1 MSRGETTSFETYG
14 KWKKFKLTFNS
25 VTLVKTSRLIFSLA
39 MACVQI
45 FGKGSRNASTYLIL
59 LNFMAAPKAIQTSVS
74 INVLDI

>member
-1 MSRGETTSFETYG
+1 MVSG
-14 KWKKFKLTFNS
+14 KKALRKFKS
-25 VTLVKTSRLIFSLA
+25 MTLLKTSQLLFSLA

-45 FGKGSRNASTYLIL
+45 FGQGSRNASTYLIL